1 MSVLV
6 YTESDQ
12 GKFKKVALEVASYG
26 KVVADQL
33 GTTVTAITIN
43 ADDTSVLGQYGV
55 DKVLKVSNSTL
66 DTFNAKTYADVIRQA
81 SEKEAAKVVVV
92 SSSADSK
99 YMAPLLA
106 IGLNAG
112 YASNV
117 VEAPSSTSPFTVKRT
132 AFTNKAFNFTSI
144 NTDVK
149 LVGVSKNSF
158 GLVES
163 NGSATNEDF
172 SPSILE
178 NSIQVDSVD
187 KVTGKVTIA
196 DAEIVVSGGRGLKG
210 PENWGMIEELADV
223 LGAATACSKP
233 VSDLGWRPHSEHVG
247 QTGKPVASNLYIAI
261 GISGAIQHLAGIN
274 ASKVKVVINT
284 DAEAPFFK
292 AADYGV
298 VGDAFEVVPKLIEKL
313 KEFKAQ
319 NAERIVI
326 FSTNFFYNLALINL
340 IILN

>member
-6 YTESDQ
+6 YTESEQ
-12 GKFKKVALEVASYG
+12 GKFKKAAFEVASYA
-26 KVVADQL
+26 KAVASQL
-33 GTTVTAITIN
+33 GTTVTAVAIN
-43 ADDTSVLGQYGV
+43 VNDTSALGNYGV
-55 DKVLKVSNSTL
+55 DKVLNVKNSQL
-66 DTFNAKTYADVIRQA
+66 DKFNANAFASVIKQA
-81 SEKEAAKVVVV
+81 AEKEGTKVVII

-99 YMAPLLA
+99 YLAPLLA
-106 IGLNAG
+106 VGLNAG

-117 VEAPSSTSPFTVKRT
+117 VDVPSSTSPFTVKRS
-132 AFTNKAFNFTSI
+132 AFTNKAFENTQI
-144 NTDVK
+144 NTDIK
-149 LVGVSKNSF
+149 IVGVSNNSH

-163 NGSATNEDF
+163 GGSASSEDF
-172 SPSILE
+172 SPSIPELKVKVE
-178 NSIQVDSVD
+178 SVD
-187 KVTGKVTIA
+187 KATDKVTIA

-284 DAEAPFFK
+284 DSEAPFFK

-298 VGDAFEVVPKLIEKL
+298 VGDAFQVVPELIEKL
-313 KEFKAQ
+313 KAFKAQ
-319 NAERIVI
+319 Q
-326 FSTNFFYNLALINL
+326 
-340 IILN
+340 